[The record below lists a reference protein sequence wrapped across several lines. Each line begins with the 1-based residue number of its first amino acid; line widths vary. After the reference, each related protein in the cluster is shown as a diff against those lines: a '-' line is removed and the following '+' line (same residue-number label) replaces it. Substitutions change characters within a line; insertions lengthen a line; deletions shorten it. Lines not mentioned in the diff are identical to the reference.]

1 MSEQKHIP
9 QLMYRVECISNPLQ
23 EWQSEPIRRLSYC
36 CFCVQVG
43 CCRCAIPTQQW
54 LAFAQNLGIGGTTDS
69 HRSASCRVVF
79 LRLVAEKHSNK
90 PLCRFGDHVVNRNAA
105 HNFLDTQVLSFST
118 RPPTSAHA
126 QTHSHTNL
134 GTHTLII
141 TATEK
146 QHHEQKRPPCW
157 KGEAHK
163 TLTFSQRQ
171 RTRKRPRV
179 CVCVCIY
186 FCLCIRCVVDNAAH
200 RTKEATRKE

>member
-1 MSEQKHIP
+1 MKQFA
-9 QLMYRVECISNPLQ
+9 IS
-23 EWQSEPIRRLSYC
+23 PIVVSVSKSVVAVVPFRHNNGLRLRRIWVLRSY
-36 CFCVQVG
+36 
-43 CCRCAIPTQQW
+43 
-54 LAFAQNLGIGGTTDS
+54 
-69 HRSASCRVVF
+69 RSASCRVVF

-134 GTHTLII
+134 GTRTLII

-200 RTKEATRKE
+200 RTKEVTRKE